1 MRDIAAEIKEKMD
14 KTGRLNAKTLSKHVG
29 LSLRRVTDIFKQ
41 AYGMTPK
48 EYADSL
54 RLRTAKEL
62 IVHTDKKI
70 IDIAYLI
77 GFSNLT
83 AFNRFFKKQ
92 TGQAPT
98 AYRKNHLC
106 L

>member
-1 MRDIAAEIKEKMD
+1 MRDIAAEIKQKID
-14 KTGRLNAKTLSKHVG
+14 KAGRLKQKALSDHVG

-41 AYGMTPK
+41 TYGMTPK
-48 EYADSL
+48 EYADLL
-54 RLRTAKEL
+54 RLRTAKDL

-70 IDIAYLI
+70 IDIAYII
-77 GFSNLT
+77 GFSSLA

-98 AYRKNHLC
+98 TYRKRQRNV
-106 L
+106 